1 MEIKFKNV
9 TEIEDIALRQL
20 RNSKDK
26 SRLNN
31 KNVDCFVDGYRT
43 AQSDLHYQIDE
54 FKKQELF
61 DKLDKICNDCNALS
75 TELNETLGYSGY
87 MYSQPKGSYEKF
99 KLFNEMKEA
108 CEFIKSNLQY
118 LNMHYG
124 DYYEVLK
131 KKEEN

>member
-1 MEIKFKNV
+1 MEIKFKNA

-87 MYSQPKGSYEKF
+87 MYSQPKGAYEKF
-99 KLFNEMKEA
+99 KLFNEMEEA
-108 CEFIKSNLQY
+108 CKFIKSNLQY

-131 KKEEN
+131 KKEEK